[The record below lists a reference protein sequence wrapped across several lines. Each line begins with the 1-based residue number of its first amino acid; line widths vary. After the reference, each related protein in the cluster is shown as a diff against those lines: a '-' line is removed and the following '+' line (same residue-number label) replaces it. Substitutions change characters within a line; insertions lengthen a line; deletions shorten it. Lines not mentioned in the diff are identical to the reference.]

1 MDNRYNL
8 EQALS
13 YLLINNNNF
22 KEKAKEEI
30 VFLYQDHQIQMSLK
44 NLVMHSI
51 NNVLELQIKI
61 NLLVIKVRIH
71 NNEN

>member
-22 KEKAKEEI
+22 KEKEKEEI

-51 NNVLELQIKI
+51 NNVLEL
-61 NLLVIKVRIH
+61 
-71 NNEN
+71 